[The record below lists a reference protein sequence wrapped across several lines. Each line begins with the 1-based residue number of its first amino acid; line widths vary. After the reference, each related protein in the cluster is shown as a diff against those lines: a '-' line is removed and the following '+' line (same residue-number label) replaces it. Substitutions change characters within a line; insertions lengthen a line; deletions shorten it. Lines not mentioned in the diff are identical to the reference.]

1 MELVASGDGNYNPV
15 AKTFSLYYSYDVRE
29 CKTLED
35 DSPERKEREYQKIIK
50 C

>member
-15 AKTFSLYYSYDVRE
+15 AKASSLYYSSDLRE
-29 CKTLED
+29 CKTLEG
-35 DSPERKEREYQKIIK
+35 DSSEGKEREYQKKIK